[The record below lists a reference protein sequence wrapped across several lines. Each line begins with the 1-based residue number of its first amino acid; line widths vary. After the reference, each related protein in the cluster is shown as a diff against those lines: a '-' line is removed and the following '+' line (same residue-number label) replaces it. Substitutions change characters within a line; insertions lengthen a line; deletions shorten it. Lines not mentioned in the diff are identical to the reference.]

1 MGVSE
6 NDDYDS
12 SSDYDDDDDDED
24 DDYDRNVSTVAA
36 QVQCLSDSAP
46 LHWLVLNGMKWQGGA
61 V

>member
-24 DDYDRNVSTVAA
+24 DDYDRNVSTVG